1 MAISDPAPDGGF
13 SLKAIG
19 DFVGHRLPE
28 STQIYAKVAVEALR
42 YVAQDR
48 GEGAL

>member
-1 MAISDPAPDGGF
+1 VDHGF

-19 DFVGHRLPE
+19 DFVGHRVPE
-28 STQIYAKVAVEALR
+28 STQIYGKVAIEALR

-48 GEGAL
+48 GEAAL